1 MSNKPDVVEELL
13 RYVCFIPY
21 MMHSILLTMNQQ
33 FVDIGSRECYVAM
46 LYACYDLIQLDAIM
60 EISWRY
66 HLHDYTMVRLFEVN
80 LEPY

>member
-1 MSNKPDVVEELL
+1 MS
-13 RYVCFIPY
+13 
-21 MMHSILLTMNQQ
+21 QQ

-46 LYACYDLIQLDAIM
+46 LYACYDLIQLDVIM

-66 HLHDYTMVRLFEVN
+66 QLHDYTMVRLFEVN